1 MAPSRKPIATKKRLA
16 AIVAMSEDEFVLFA
30 LDHLRQTGECTVTT
44 STAWSD
50 DLTTDQQQNIVQKF
64 RQAADRI
71 RQFDC
76 DRFDN
81 SMERVVRDSDI
92 IGLDR
97 IYHHKRTEEF
107 KGPAELFEEEKNW
120 ERWHHKYFLKE
131 GGRPCY
137 NIDDLDAVA
146 KNPELKYHITSPW
159 MYYEAALHKDY
170 YADARVFRKQHDH
183 WARFRIWQRV
193 NRNLYGRADPTYRVG
208 TSGDDFGV
216 PTLKWYKERAF
227 VEFQRYERA
236 VLSILKQYG
245 ISRPAALEL
254 RLNDQDE
261 LVTWQ
266 EYVSFIYLHLGWA
279 TQEMVDHRLNGEDF
293 LENLRSSGHVPE
305 GTTLKDVQSMM
316 FDAWVRGPVLP
327 IDDVRRSLQQ
337 QKEVLLKRLRE
348 AATEE
353 AKSGVEEEIRLLDE
367 NYVANEQRE
376 RDLSEKCWEL
386 TYSPYETDWPWC
398 IAARKVF
405 CYERLAV
412 WARDQIPL
420 IRAELEG
427 RKDCKECKAR
437 DQTPAATEQISTATE
452 QIPTAVEQIPTAV
465 EQIPTAVEQTH
476 TVADQAPTA
485 TDQVPATTDQTPAA
499 TDQTPATTE
508 QTPAVSDQSP
518 VATDETGRDA
528 PSNPMTAAEN
538 QESQVSP
545 TEGNPA
551 APHNQIL
558 KRTTR
563 DQAVQVDISTDS
575 HAVENEITVDPLTS
589 AAPKPGPVSED
600 PPRSRKRKVAA
611 PVEAPRRS
619 KRVATLKVKKEEE
632 AAAAAREETEEQSQ
646 PPAKA
651 RKAKAAPKAK
661 PKPTAAPKST
671 AKSKSKRK

>member
-1 MAPSRKPIATKKRLA
+1 MAPPRKPLATKERLA
-16 AIVAMSEDEFVLFA
+16 GIAAMSEDEFVLFA
-30 LDHLRQTGECTVTT
+30 LHHPRQTGECTVAT
-44 STAWSD
+44 SSAWSD

-97 IYHHKRTEEF
+97 IHHHKQTEEF
-107 KGPAELFEEEKNW
+107 KGPAELSEEEKNW

-137 NIDDLDAVA
+137 NIDDLGEVA

-159 MYYEAALHKDY
+159 MHYEAALYKDY

-193 NRNLYGRADPTYRVG
+193 NRNRYGRADPTYRVG
-208 TSGDDFGV
+208 TSGDDLGV
-216 PTLKWYKERAF
+216 ATLKWYKERAF
-227 VEFQRYERA
+227 VEFQRYERT

-254 RLNDQDE
+254 RLKDQDE

-266 EYVSFIYLHLGWA
+266 EYVSFMYLHLGWA

-293 LENLRSSGHVPE
+293 LENLHSSGHVPE

-337 QKEVLLKRLRE
+337 QKEVLLERLE
-348 AATEE
+348 AADGE
-353 AKSGVEEEIRLLDE
+353 AKAGVEEEIRLLDE
-367 NYVANEQRE
+367 NYEANEQRE

-420 IRAELEG
+420 VRAELEG
-427 RKDCKECKAR
+427 RKNCEECKAR
-437 DQTPAATEQISTATE
+437 DQASAATEQTLVAPAQSPAVTDQTPADIDQTPTATKRA
-452 QIPTAVEQIPTAV
+452 PAA
-465 EQIPTAVEQTH
+465 ANQT
-476 TVADQAPTA
+476 PTA
-485 TDQVPATTDQTPAA
+485 TDQT
-499 TDQTPATTE
+499 
-508 QTPAVSDQSP
+508 P
-518 VATDETGRDA
+518 VAIDQTGRDA
-528 PSNPMTAAEN
+528 PPNPMTAAKN
-538 QESQVSP
+538 QDSQVPS
-545 TEGNPA
+545 TEDNPLA
-551 APHNQIL
+551 PHAPHNLIL
-558 KRTTR
+558 QRTTR
-563 DQAVQVDISTDS
+563 DQGVQVEISTDS
-575 HAVENEITVDPLTS
+575 HTVENEITVASPS
-589 AAPKPGPVSED
+589 AVAPQPGPMSND
-600 PPRSRKRKVAA
+600 PPRSRKRKATA
-611 PVEAPRRS
+611 PAEAPRRS

-651 RKAKAAPKAK
+651 RKTKAASK
-661 PKPTAAPKST
+661 PKPKPAAVPKSKS
-671 AKSKSKRK
+671 KSKSKRK